1 MEFSP
6 LRPSFWRMKRLYR
19 FLLTGKYQPYVFEET
34 VPPFPSSFG
43 DIGLY
48 LHIPFCKQ
56 ICPFCPYNKVLLYG
70 QDVDA
75 YAKAVKKEVEMHR
88 ERLEASTITS
98 LYIGGGTPLAS
109 PRQLLDLIAFLT
121 CSFRIGPEIG
131 VEVHPGDASV
141 ENLSTLRRSGVSLLS
156 LGVQSFQ
163 DDLLQRISRPYDAE
177 HAKEALTN
185 AMDAGFDSVDVDL
198 MFSLP
203 GETEAQLKHDVEY
216 AFKAGIGQLS
226 AYPLI
231 VFSFTK
237 MPEILARS
245 GSPKP
250 SWRRERKMLQIIEE
264 LSKTY
269 GYERTSIWTW
279 TKKGKAQYTSV
290 TRQNFVGFGAG
301 AASRFSNVFYS
312 NTCSVSEYVKAVD
325 TGKLPIA
332 LCTSLDEKD
341 QIAWWLFWAAYRMSI
356 NKQEFKRLFGREI
369 DREFGMYLKP
379 LKYLG
384 ILNEEGTQYRLTD
397 NGGFLF
403 HLIEQGY
410 SLDFLDRMWGT
421 LSSEAWPK
429 RLVLG

>member
-1 MEFSP
+1 MK
-6 LRPSFWRMKRLYR
+6 PSFLRMRRLYR
-19 FLLTGKYQPYVFEET
+19 LLIAGKYQPYVFEEAT
-34 VPPFPSSFG
+34 PDLPNSLG

-75 YAKAVKKEVEMHR
+75 YAEAVKKEVEMHR

-131 VEVHPGDASV
+131 VEVHPSDASV
-141 ENLSTLRRSGVSLLS
+141 ENLSTLRRSGVNLLS

-177 HAKEALTN
+177 NAKEALAN
-185 AMDAGFDSVDVDL
+185 AMSADFDSVDVDL
-198 MFSLP
+198 MFGLP
-203 GETEAQLKHDVEY
+203 GETEDQLEHDVEY

-237 MPEILARS
+237 MAEILARS
-245 GSPKP
+245 STPKP
-250 SWRRERKMLQIIEE
+250 SWWQERKMLQIIEE

-279 TKKGKAQYTSV
+279 TKKEKAQYTSV

-312 NTCSVSEYVKAVD
+312 NTCSVTEYVKAVD

-356 NKQEFKRLFGREI
+356 GKQEFKRVFNRELNGKF
-369 DREFGMYLKP
+369 RLYLKT
-379 LKYLG
+379 LQYLG
-384 ILNEEGTQYRLTD
+384 ILKEEGTEYRLTD

-403 HLIEQGY
+403 HLVEQGY
-410 SLDFLDRMWGT
+410 SLDFLDGMWGT

>member
-1 MEFSP
+1 
-6 LRPSFWRMKRLYR
+6 LKPSFLRMRRLYR
-19 FLLTGKYQPYVFEET
+19 LLIAGKYQPYVFEEAT
-34 VPPFPSSFG
+34 PDLPNGLG

-75 YAKAVKKEVEMHR
+75 YAEAVKREVEMHR

-131 VEVHPGDASV
+131 VEVHPSDASV
-141 ENLSTLRRSGVSLLS
+141 ENLSTLRRSGVNLLS

-177 HAKEALTN
+177 NAKEALAN
-185 AMDAGFDSVDVDL
+185 AMSADFDSVDVDL
-198 MFSLP
+198 MFGLP
-203 GETEAQLKHDVEY
+203 GETEDQLEHDVEY

-237 MPEILARS
+237 MAEILARS
-245 GSPKP
+245 GTPKP
-250 SWRRERKMLQIIEE
+250 SWWQERKMLQIIDE

-279 TKKGKAQYTSV
+279 TKKEKAQYTSV

-356 NKQEFKRLFGREI
+356 GKQEFKRVFNRELNGRFG
-369 DREFGMYLKP
+369 FYLKT
-379 LKYLG
+379 LQYLG
-384 ILNEEGTQYRLTD
+384 ILKEEGTEYRLTD

-403 HLIEQGY
+403 HLVEQGY
-410 SLDFLDRMWGT
+410 SLDFLDGMWGT

>member
-1 MEFSP
+1 MKPP
-6 LRPSFWRMKRLYR
+6 LFRMRRLYR
-19 FLLTGKYQPYVFEET
+19 LLIAGKYQPYVFEEAT
-34 VPPFPSSFG
+34 PDPPNSLG

-75 YAKAVKKEVEMHR
+75 YAEAVKKEVEMHR
-88 ERLEASTITS
+88 ERLKASTITS

-131 VEVHPGDASV
+131 VEVHPNDASV
-141 ENLSTLRRSGVSLLS
+141 ENLSALRRSGVNLLS

-163 DDLLQRISRPYDAE
+163 DDLLQRIARPYDAE
-177 HAKEALTN
+177 NAKEALAN
-185 AMDAGFDSVDVDL
+185 AMSADFASVDVDL
-198 MFSLP
+198 MFGLP
-203 GETEAQLKHDVEY
+203 GETEDQLGRDVEY

-237 MPEILARS
+237 MAEILARS
-245 GSPKP
+245 NTPKP
-250 SWRRERKMLQIIEE
+250 GWRQERKMLQIIEE
-264 LSKTY
+264 LSKTH

-279 TKKGKAQYTSV
+279 TRKEKAQYTSV
-290 TRQNFVGFGAG
+290 TRPNFVGFGAG

-356 NKQEFKRLFGREI
+356 DKKEFKRVFNRELNGKF
-369 DREFGMYLKP
+369 RLYLKT
-379 LKYLG
+379 LQYLG
-384 ILNEEGTQYRLTD
+384 ILKEEGTEYRLTE

-403 HLIEQGY
+403 HLVEQGY
-410 SLDFLDRMWGT
+410 SLDFLDKMWGT
-421 LSSEAWPK
+421 LSSKAWPK

>member
-1 MEFSP
+1 MT
-6 LRPSFWRMKRLYR
+6 PSFLRMKRLYR
-19 FLLTGKYQPYVFEET
+19 LLIAGRYRPYVFEEAT
-34 VPPFPSSFG
+34 PDLPSSLG

-56 ICPFCPYNKVLLYG
+56 ICPFCPYNKVLLHG

-75 YAKAVKKEVEMHR
+75 YAEAVKKEVDLHR

-98 LYIGGGTPLAS
+98 LYVGGGTPLAS
-109 PRQLLDLIAFLT
+109 PRQLLELIAFLT

-131 VEVHPGDASV
+131 VEVHPSDASV
-141 ENLSTLRRSGVSLLS
+141 ENLSSLRRSGVNLLS

-163 DDLLQRISRPYDAE
+163 DDLLRRIARPYEAE
-177 HAKEALTN
+177 NAKQALAN
-185 AMDAGFDSVDVDL
+185 AVSGDFDSVDVDL
-198 MFSLP
+198 MFGLP
-203 GETEAQLKHDVEY
+203 GETEDQLGHDVEY

-231 VFSFTK
+231 VFSFTT
-237 MPEILARS
+237 MAEILARS
-245 GSPKP
+245 TTPKP
-250 SWRRERKMLQIIEE
+250 SWWQQKKMLHIIEE

-279 TKKGKAQYTSV
+279 TRKHKAQYTSV

-325 TGKLPIA
+325 ARKLPIA

-356 NKQEFKRLFGREI
+356 DKQEFKRVFNRELN
-369 DREFGMYLKP
+369 GKSSLYLKT
-379 LKYLG
+379 LQYLG
-384 ILNEEGTQYRLTD
+384 ILKEEGTEYRLTE

-403 HLIEQGY
+403 HLVEQGY
-410 SLDFLDRMWGT
+410 SLDFLDKMWGV

>member
-1 MEFSP
+1 MK
-6 LRPSFWRMKRLYR
+6 PSFWRTRRLYR
-19 FLLTGKYQPYVFEET
+19 LLLAGKYQPYVFEET
-34 VPPFPSSFG
+34 IPDLPNSLG

-56 ICPFCPYNKVLLYG
+56 ICPFCPYNKVLLFG

-75 YAKAVKKEVEMHR
+75 YAEAVKKEVEMYR
-88 ERLEASTITS
+88 ERLQASTIPS

-109 PRQLLDLIAFLT
+109 PRHLLDLIAFLT
-121 CSFRIGPEIG
+121 HSFRIGPEIG
-131 VEVHPGDASV
+131 VEAHPSDASV
-141 ENLSTLRRSGVSLLS
+141 ENLSALRRSGVNLLS

-163 DDLLQRISRPYDAE
+163 DDLLQRISRPYDGE
-177 HAKEALTN
+177 KAKEALANSMN
-185 AMDAGFDSVDVDL
+185 ADFDSVDVDL
-198 MFSLP
+198 MFGLP
-203 GETEAQLKHDVEY
+203 GETEDQLEYDVEY
-216 AFKAGIGQLS
+216 ALKSGIGQLS

-237 MPEILARS
+237 MPELLARS
-245 GSPKP
+245 TFPKAR
-250 SWRRERKMLQIIEE
+250 WRQEKKMLQIIQE
-264 LSKTY
+264 LSKAY

-279 TKKGKAQYTSV
+279 TKKEKAQYTSV
-290 TRQNFVGFGAG
+290 TRQDFVGFGAG

-332 LCTSLDEKD
+332 LSISLDEKD
-341 QIAWWLFWAAYRMSI
+341 EIAWWLFWAAYRMSI
-356 NKQEFKRLFGREI
+356 SRQEFGRLFNREL
-369 DREFGMYLKP
+369 DSEFGAYLKA

-384 ILNEEGTQYRLTD
+384 ILKEEGTEYRLTD

-403 HLIEQGY
+403 HLVEQGY
-410 SLDFLDRMWGT
+410 SLDFLDGMWGA

>member
-1 MEFSP
+1 
-6 LRPSFWRMKRLYR
+6 LKPSFLRMRRLYR
-19 FLLTGKYQPYVFEET
+19 LLIAGKYQPYVFEET
-34 VPPFPSSFG
+34 TPDLPNSLG

-75 YAKAVKKEVEMHR
+75 YAEAVKKEVEMHR

-121 CSFRIGPEIG
+121 CSFQIGPEIG
-131 VEVHPGDASV
+131 VEVHPSDASV
-141 ENLSTLRRSGVSLLS
+141 ENLSTLRRSGVNLLS

-177 HAKEALTN
+177 NAKEALAN
-185 AMDAGFDSVDVDL
+185 AMSADFDSVDVDL
-198 MFSLP
+198 MFGLP
-203 GETEAQLKHDVEY
+203 GETDDQLEHDVEY

-231 VFSFTK
+231 VFSFTR
-237 MPEILARS
+237 MAEILARS
-245 GSPKP
+245 STPKP
-250 SWRRERKMLQIIEE
+250 SWWQERKMLQIIEE

-279 TKKGKAQYTSV
+279 TKKEKAQYTSV

-356 NKQEFKRLFGREI
+356 GKQEFKSVFNRELKGEFRL
-369 DREFGMYLKP
+369 YLKT
-379 LKYLG
+379 LQYLG
-384 ILNEEGTQYRLTD
+384 ILKEEDTEYRLTD

-403 HLIEQGY
+403 HLVEQGY
-410 SLDFLDRMWGT
+410 SLDFLDGMWGT

>member
-1 MEFSP
+1 MT
-6 LRPSFWRMKRLYR
+6 PSFLRMKRLYR
-19 FLLTGKYQPYVFEET
+19 LLIAGRYRPYVFEEAT
-34 VPPFPSSFG
+34 PDLPSSLG

-56 ICPFCPYNKVLLYG
+56 ICPFCPYNKVLLHG

-75 YAKAVKKEVEMHR
+75 YAEAVKKEVDLHR

-98 LYIGGGTPLAS
+98 LYVGGGTPLAS

-131 VEVHPGDASV
+131 VEVHPSDASV
-141 ENLSTLRRSGVSLLS
+141 ENLSSLRRSGVNLLS

-163 DDLLQRISRPYDAE
+163 DDLLRRIARPYDE
-177 HAKEALTN
+177 QNAKQALAN
-185 AMDAGFDSVDVDL
+185 AMSGDFDSVDVDL
-198 MFSLP
+198 MFGLP
-203 GETEAQLKHDVEY
+203 GETEDQLGHDVEY
-216 AFKAGIGQLS
+216 AFNAGIGQLS

-237 MPEILARS
+237 MAEILARS
-245 GSPKP
+245 STPKP
-250 SWRRERKMLQIIEE
+250 GWWQQRKMLHIIEE

-269 GYERTSIWTW
+269 GYERTSVWTW
-279 TKKGKAQYTSV
+279 TRKDKAQYTSV

-301 AASRFSNVFYS
+301 AASRFSSVFFS
-312 NTCSVSEYVKAVD
+312 NTCSVSEYVRAVD
-325 TGKLPIA
+325 ARRLPIA

-341 QIAWWLFWAAYRMSI
+341 QMAWWLFWAAYRMSI
-356 NKQEFKRLFGREI
+356 GKQEFKRVFNRELNGKF
-369 DREFGMYLKP
+369 RLYLKT
-379 LKYLG
+379 LQYLG
-384 ILNEEGTQYRLTD
+384 ILKEEGTEYRLTE

-403 HLIEQGY
+403 HLVEQGY
-410 SLDFLDRMWGT
+410 SLDFLDKMWGA

>member
-1 MEFSP
+1 
-6 LRPSFWRMKRLYR
+6 LKPSFLRMRRLYR
-19 FLLTGKYQPYVFEET
+19 LLIAGKYQPYVFEET
-34 VPPFPSSFG
+34 TPDLPNSLG

-75 YAKAVKKEVEMHR
+75 YAEAVKREVEMHR

-121 CSFRIGPEIG
+121 CSFQIGPEIG
-131 VEVHPGDASV
+131 VEVHPSDASV
-141 ENLSTLRRSGVSLLS
+141 ENLSTLRRSGVNLLS

-177 HAKEALTN
+177 NAKEALAN
-185 AMDAGFDSVDVDL
+185 AMSADFDSVDVDL
-198 MFSLP
+198 MFGLP
-203 GETEAQLKHDVEY
+203 GETDDQLEHDVEY

-231 VFSFTK
+231 VFSFTR
-237 MPEILARS
+237 MAEILARS
-245 GSPKP
+245 STPKP
-250 SWRRERKMLQIIEE
+250 SWWQERKMLQIIEE

-279 TKKGKAQYTSV
+279 TKKEKAQYTSV

-356 NKQEFKRLFGREI
+356 GKQEFKSVFNRELKGEFRL
-369 DREFGMYLKP
+369 YLKT
-379 LKYLG
+379 LQYLG
-384 ILNEEGTQYRLTD
+384 ILKEEDTEYRLTD

-403 HLIEQGY
+403 HLVEQGY
-410 SLDFLDRMWGT
+410 SLDFLDGMWGT

>member
-1 MEFSP
+1 M
-6 LRPSFWRMKRLYR
+6 RRLYR
-19 FLLTGKYQPYVFEET
+19 LLLTGKYQPYVFEEAI
-34 VPPFPSSFG
+34 PDLPNSLG
-43 DIGLY
+43 DVGLY

-75 YAKAVKKEVEMHR
+75 YANAVKKEVEMHQ
-88 ERLEASTITS
+88 ERLEASTIPS

-109 PRQLLDLIAFLT
+109 RRHLLDLI
-121 CSFRIGPEIG
+121 SFFRSSFQIGPELG
-131 VEVHPGDASV
+131 VEVHPSDASV
-141 ENLSTLRRSGVSLLS
+141 ENLSALTRSGVNLLS

-163 DDLLQRISRPYDAE
+163 DDLLQRISRPYDGE
-177 HAKEALTN
+177 KAKEALANSMN
-185 AMDAGFDSVDVDL
+185 ADFDSVDVDL
-198 MFSLP
+198 MFGLP
-203 GETEAQLKHDVEY
+203 GETQDQLEYDVEY
-216 AFKAGIGQLS
+216 AFKSGIGQLS

-245 GSPKP
+245 SSPKP
-250 SWRRERKMLQIIEE
+250 SWGQEKKMLQSIQD
-264 LSKTY
+264 LSRTY
-269 GYERTSIWTW
+269 GYERSSIWTW
-279 TKKGKAQYTSV
+279 TRKEKRQYTSV
-290 TRQNFVGFGAG
+290 TRQDFVGFGAG

-332 LCTSLDEKD
+332 LSISLDEKD
-341 QIAWWLFWAAYRMSI
+341 EIAWWLFWAAYKMAI
-356 NKQEFKRLFGREI
+356 NKQEFKRLFNREL
-369 DREFGMYLKP
+369 DREFRLYLKA

-384 ILNEEGTQYRLTD
+384 ILEEESTEYRLTD

-403 HLIEQGY
+403 HLVEQGY
-410 SLDFLDRMWGT
+410 SLDFLDGMWGT

>member
-1 MEFSP
+1 
-6 LRPSFWRMKRLYR
+6 
-19 FLLTGKYQPYVFEET
+19 
-34 VPPFPSSFG
+34 
-43 DIGLY
+43 
-48 LHIPFCKQ
+48 
-56 ICPFCPYNKVLLYG
+56 
-70 QDVDA
+70 
-75 YAKAVKKEVEMHR
+75 
-88 ERLEASTITS
+88 
-98 LYIGGGTPLAS
+98 
-109 PRQLLDLIAFLT
+109 
-121 CSFRIGPEIG
+121 
-131 VEVHPGDASV
+131 VEVHPSDASV
-141 ENLSTLRRSGVSLLS
+141 ENLSTLRRSGVNLLS

-177 HAKEALTN
+177 NAKEALAN
-185 AMDAGFDSVDVDL
+185 AMSADFDSVDMDL
-198 MFSLP
+198 MFGLP
-203 GETEAQLKHDVEY
+203 GETEDQLEHDVEY

-237 MPEILARS
+237 MAEILARS
-245 GSPKP
+245 STPKP
-250 SWRRERKMLQIIEE
+250 SWWQERKMLQIIEE

-279 TKKGKAQYTSV
+279 TKKEKAQYTSV

-356 NKQEFKRLFGREI
+356 GKQEFKRVFNRELNGKF
-369 DREFGMYLKP
+369 RLYLKT
-379 LKYLG
+379 LQYLG
-384 ILNEEGTQYRLTD
+384 ILKEEGTEYRLTD

-403 HLIEQGY
+403 HLVEQGY
-410 SLDFLDRMWGT
+410 SLDFLDGMWGT

>member
-1 MEFSP
+1 
-6 LRPSFWRMKRLYR
+6 LKPSFLRLR
-19 FLLTGKYQPYVFEET
+19 RLHRLLIAGKYEPYVFKEAT
-34 VPPFPSSFG
+34 PDLPDNLG

-56 ICPFCPYNKVLLYG
+56 ICPFCPYNKVLLHG

-75 YAKAVKKEVEMHR
+75 YAEAVKKEVEMHR
-88 ERLEASTITS
+88 ERLEASDVTS
-98 LYIGGGTPLAS
+98 LYVGGGTPLAS
-109 PRQLLDLIAFLT
+109 PTQLLDLIAFLT

-131 VEVHPGDASV
+131 VEVHPSDASV
-141 ENLSTLRRSGVSLLS
+141 ENLSALRRSGVNLLS

-163 DDLLQRISRPYDAE
+163 DDLLRRISRPYDAE
-177 HAKEALTN
+177 NAKKALAN
-185 AMDAGFDSVDVDL
+185 AMSADFDSVDVDL
-198 MFSLP
+198 MFGLP
-203 GETEAQLKHDVEY
+203 GETEDQLGHDVEY

-231 VFSFTK
+231 LFSFTK
-237 MPEILARS
+237 MPEILAKS
-245 GSPKP
+245 GTRKP
-250 SWRRERKMLQIIEE
+250 SWWQERKMLQIIEE
-264 LSKTY
+264 LSKTH

-279 TKKGKAQYTSV
+279 TKKQKAQYTSV

-312 NTCSVSEYVKAVD
+312 NTCSVGEYVKAVD
-325 TGKLPIA
+325 AGRLPIA

-341 QIAWWLFWAAYRMSI
+341 QVAWWLFWAAYRMSI
-356 NKQEFKRLFGREI
+356 GKQEFKRAFNRELNGK
-369 DREFGMYLKP
+369 FKLYLKT
-379 LKYLG
+379 LQYLG
-384 ILNEEGTQYRLTD
+384 ILKEDGTEYRLTD

-403 HLIEQGY
+403 HLVEQGY
-410 SLDFLDRMWGT
+410 SLDFLDGMWGT

>member
-1 MEFSP
+1 MEVSP
-6 LRPSFWRMKRLYR
+6 PRPSFWRTRRLYR

-34 VPPFPSSFG
+34 IPSSPTSLG

-75 YAKAVKKEVEMHR
+75 YARAVKKEVEMYR

-98 LYIGGGTPLAS
+98 LYVGGGTPLAS

-121 CSFRIGPEIG
+121 RSLRIGPEIG
-131 VEVHPGDASV
+131 VEVHPSDASV
-141 ENLSTLRRSGVSLLS
+141 ENISALRESGVNLLS

-163 DDLLQRISRPYDAE
+163 DDLLQRISRPYDAQK
-177 HAKEALTN
+177 AKEALAN
-185 AMDAGFDSVDVDL
+185 AMNADFDSVDVDL
-198 MFSLP
+198 MFGLP
-203 GETEAQLKHDVEY
+203 GETEDQLERDVEY

-237 MPEILARS
+237 MPEVLARS
-245 GSPKP
+245 GFSKP
-250 SWRRERKMLQIIEE
+250 GWRQERKMLQIIEG

-279 TKKGKAQYTSV
+279 TKKEKAQYTSV

-312 NTCSVSEYVKAVD
+312 NTCLVSEYIKAVD
-325 TGKLPIA
+325 AGKLPVA

-356 NKQEFKRLFGREI
+356 DKQEFRHLFGREI
-369 DREFGMYLKP
+369 DRQFGMYLKP

-384 ILNEEGTQYRLTD
+384 ILKEEDTQYKLTE

-410 SLDFLDRMWGT
+410 SLDFLDGMWGT

>member
-1 MEFSP
+1 MT
-6 LRPSFWRMKRLYR
+6 PSFLRMKRLYR
-19 FLLTGKYQPYVFEET
+19 LLIAGRYRPYVFEEAI
-34 VPPFPSSFG
+34 PDLPSSLG

-56 ICPFCPYNKVLLYG
+56 ICPFCPYNKVLLHG

-75 YAKAVKKEVEMHR
+75 YAEAVKKEVHLHR

-98 LYIGGGTPLAS
+98 LYVGGGTPLAS
-109 PRQLLDLIAFLT
+109 PRQLLELIAFLT

-131 VEVHPGDASV
+131 VEVHPSDASV
-141 ENLSTLRRSGVSLLS
+141 ENLSSLRRSGVNLLS

-163 DDLLQRISRPYDAE
+163 DDLLRRIARPYEAE
-177 HAKEALTN
+177 NAKQALAN
-185 AMDAGFDSVDVDL
+185 AVSGDFDSVDVDL
-198 MFSLP
+198 MFGLP
-203 GETEAQLKHDVEY
+203 GETEDQLGHDVEY

-231 VFSFTK
+231 VFSFTT
-237 MPEILARS
+237 MAEILARS
-245 GSPKP
+245 STPKP
-250 SWRRERKMLQIIEE
+250 SWWQQKKMLHIIEE

-279 TKKGKAQYTSV
+279 TRKHKAQYTSV

-325 TGKLPIA
+325 ARKLPIA

-356 NKQEFKRLFGREI
+356 DKQEFKRVFNRELN
-369 DREFGMYLKP
+369 GKSSLYLKT
-379 LKYLG
+379 LQYLG
-384 ILNEEGTQYRLTD
+384 ILKEEGTEYRLTE

-403 HLIEQGY
+403 HLVEQGY
-410 SLDFLDRMWGT
+410 SLDFLDKMWGV

>member
-1 MEFSP
+1 MK
-6 LRPSFWRMKRLYR
+6 PSFLRMRRLYR
-19 FLLTGKYQPYVFEET
+19 LLIAGRYRPYVFEEAT
-34 VPPFPSSFG
+34 PELPKSLG

-56 ICPFCPYNKVLLYG
+56 ICPFCPYNKVLLHG

-75 YAKAVKKEVEMHR
+75 YAEAVKKEVQMHR
-88 ERLEASTITS
+88 GRLEASTITS
-98 LYIGGGTPLAS
+98 LYVGGGTPLAS

-131 VEVHPGDASV
+131 VEVHPSDASV
-141 ENLSTLRRSGVSLLS
+141 ENLSSLRRSGVNLLS

-163 DDLLQRISRPYDAE
+163 DDLLRRIARPYDAE
-177 HAKEALTN
+177 NAKQALAN
-185 AMDAGFDSVDVDL
+185 AMSGDFDSVDVDL
-198 MFSLP
+198 MFALP
-203 GETEAQLKHDVEY
+203 GETEEQLEHDVDY

-237 MPEILARS
+237 MAEILARS
-245 GSPKP
+245 GTPKP
-250 SWRRERKMLQIIEE
+250 GWWHERKMLQIIEE

-279 TKKGKAQYTSV
+279 TRKDKAQYTSV

-312 NTCSVSEYVKAVD
+312 NTCSVSEYVRAVD
-325 TGKLPIA
+325 TGRLPIA

-341 QIAWWLFWAAYRMSI
+341 RIAWWLFWAAYRMSI
-356 NKQEFKRLFGREI
+356 GKQEFKHVFNREL
-369 DREFGMYLKP
+369 DGKFTLYLKT
-379 LKYLG
+379 LQYLG
-384 ILNEEGTQYRLTD
+384 ILKEEGTEYRLTE

-403 HLIEQGY
+403 HLVEQGY
-410 SLDFLDRMWGT
+410 SLDFLDKMWGA

>member
-1 MEFSP
+1 M
-6 LRPSFWRMKRLYR
+6 
-19 FLLTGKYQPYVFEET
+19 
-34 VPPFPSSFG
+34 
-43 DIGLY
+43 
-48 LHIPFCKQ
+48 
-56 ICPFCPYNKVLLYG
+56 N
-70 QDVDA
+70 
-75 YAKAVKKEVEMHR
+75 
-88 ERLEASTITS
+88 
-98 LYIGGGTPLAS
+98 
-109 PRQLLDLIAFLT
+109 
-121 CSFRIGPEIG
+121 
-131 VEVHPGDASV
+131 
-141 ENLSTLRRSGVSLLS
+141 LLS

-163 DDLLQRISRPYDAE
+163 DDLLKRISRPYGSED
-177 HAKEALTN
+177 AKEALAN
-185 AMDAGFDSVDVDL
+185 AMSAGFDSVDVDL
-198 MFSLP
+198 MFGLP
-203 GETEAQLKHDVEY
+203 GETEDQLGHDVEY

-237 MPEILARS
+237 MAEVLARS
-245 GSPKP
+245 STPKP
-250 SWRRERKMLQIIEE
+250 GWRQERKMLQIIEE

-279 TKKGKAQYTSV
+279 TKKEKAQYTSV

-356 NKQEFKRLFGREI
+356 GKQEFKRVFNREL
-369 DREFGMYLKP
+369 DGKLGLYLKT
-379 LKYLG
+379 LRYLG
-384 ILNEEGTQYRLTD
+384 ILKEEGTEYRLTD

-403 HLIEQGY
+403 HLVEQGY
-410 SLDFLDRMWGT
+410 SLDFLDAMWGT

>member
-1 MEFSP
+1 
-6 LRPSFWRMKRLYR
+6 LKPSFLRTRRFYR
-19 FLLTGKYQPYVFEET
+19 FLIAGKYQPYVFEEAT
-34 VPPFPSSFG
+34 PNLPDNLG

-56 ICPFCPYNKVLLYG
+56 ICPFCPYNKVLLHG

-75 YAKAVKKEVEMHR
+75 YAGAVKKEVEMHR
-88 ERLEASTITS
+88 QRLEASTVSS
-98 LYIGGGTPLAS
+98 LYIGGGTPLAT
-109 PRQLLDLIAFLT
+109 PRQLLELLDFLA
-121 CSFRIGPEIG
+121 CSFRIGSEIG
-131 VEVHPGDASV
+131 VEVHPSDASV
-141 ENLSTLRRSGVSLLS
+141 TNLSTLRRSGVNLLS

-163 DDLLQRISRPYDAE
+163 DDLLRRISRPYDSQS
-177 HAKEALTN
+177 AKEALAN
-185 AMDAGFDSVDVDL
+185 AMSVDFDSVDVDL
-198 MFSLP
+198 MFGLP
-203 GETEAQLKHDVEY
+203 GETERQLENDVEY

-245 GSPKP
+245 GTRKP
-250 SWRRERKMLQIIEE
+250 GWWRERKMLQTIEE

-279 TKKGKAQYTSV
+279 TKKRKAQYTSV
-290 TRQNFVGFGAG
+290 TRQSFVGFGAG

-312 NTCSVSEYVKAVD
+312 NTCSVTEYVKAIGA
-325 TGKLPIA
+325 GKLPIA
-332 LCTSLDEKD
+332 LCTSIDEED

-356 NKQEFKRLFGREI
+356 GKQEFKRVFNREL
-369 DREFGMYLKP
+369 DGKFRFYLKT
-379 LKYLG
+379 LQYLG
-384 ILNEEGTQYRLTD
+384 ILKEEGTAYRLTD

-403 HLIEQGY
+403 HLVEQGY
-410 SLDFLDRMWGT
+410 SLDFLDKMWGG

>member
-1 MEFSP
+1 M
-6 LRPSFWRMKRLYR
+6 RRLYR
-19 FLLTGKYQPYVFEET
+19 LLLTGKYQPYVFEEAI
-34 VPPFPSSFG
+34 PDLPNSLG
-43 DIGLY
+43 DVGLY

-56 ICPFCPYNKVLLYG
+56 ICPFCPYNKILLYG

-75 YAKAVKKEVEMHR
+75 YANAVKKEVEMHQ
-88 ERLEASTITS
+88 ERLEASTIPS

-109 PRQLLDLIAFLT
+109 RRHLLDLISFFRSAFQ
-121 CSFRIGPEIG
+121 IGPELG
-131 VEVHPGDASV
+131 VEVHPSDASV
-141 ENLSTLRRSGVSLLS
+141 ENLSALTRSGVNLLS

-163 DDLLQRISRPYDAE
+163 DDLLQRISRPYDGE
-177 HAKEALTN
+177 KAKEALANSMN
-185 AMDAGFDSVDVDL
+185 ADFDSVDVDL
-198 MFSLP
+198 MFGLP
-203 GETEAQLKHDVEY
+203 GETQDQLEYDVEY
-216 AFKAGIGQLS
+216 AFKSGIGQLS

-245 GSPKP
+245 SSPKP
-250 SWRRERKMLQIIEE
+250 SWGQEKKMLQSIQD
-264 LSKTY
+264 LSRTY
-269 GYERTSIWTW
+269 GYERSSIWTW
-279 TKKGKAQYTSV
+279 TRKEKRQYTSV
-290 TRQNFVGFGAG
+290 TRQDFVGFGAG

-332 LCTSLDEKD
+332 LSISLDEKD
-341 QIAWWLFWAAYRMSI
+341 EIAWWLFWAAYKMAI
-356 NKQEFKRLFGREI
+356 NKQEFKRLFNREL
-369 DREFGMYLKP
+369 DREFRLYLKA

-384 ILNEEGTQYRLTD
+384 ILEEESTEYRLTD

-403 HLIEQGY
+403 HLVEQGY
-410 SLDFLDRMWGT
+410 SLDFLDGMWGT